1 MNSYTYFF
9 TLILI
14 FFYIKVSFSNQPVK
28 FDNAAYQLSVPK
40 ILDLEDKK
48 LYLKIRSLQIEGNWS
63 EVDKKVKLLK
73 DKILLGHI
81 DYDKLMHPNKYK
93 SSYDELSEWLIK
105 YNDFPIVM
113 QRRVYSLMMKRSSDP
128 KKINNEKNNVVEST
142 SEAPSLDQ
150 NIEVS
155 KISRNEAIENEDRVQ
170 FENSTVIGSISLVG
184 ASIDDLTFKKYTNTL
199 NGDDNVVLLNPKKV
213 EDGYYIETGWATAN
227 KNINLPNSKTIWTIE
242 GNNKLT
248 PNSPIKLSWTNDQNI
263 KFIKDIS
270 IDDQYLFKVNQTIIN
285 NSEKTYN
292 FYPYG
297 QIIRNIAPEIIDF
310 FILHEGL
317 IGVFDDQLVEED
329 YDDIE
334 EKKFSI
340 NADKGWLGIT
350 DKYWITSLIPQENRK
365 FRTDF
370 DYKNKFRAN
379 FIETSA
385 TEIGANETKSNE
397 IKIIIAAKEV
407 DIIDGYAENLN
418 ISKYDLAIDWGWFYF
433 LVKPLFFVIDYFF
446 ELTGNFGIAIILIT
460 ICIRIVFFPLANYSF
475 KSMAKMKVLQP
486 EMTRLKELHK
496 EDKMKLQQEMMALYK
511 KEKVNPVS
519 GCLPIFI
526 QIPFFFAIYKVLFV
540 TLEMRHQ
547 PFYGWIKDLSERD
560 PTSIFN
566 LFGLIPWDPPSFLLI
581 GVWPCLMG
589 LSMYLQQKLNPTPP
603 DPIQAKIFAFF
614 PLFLTVILAPF
625 PSGLVIYW
633 TINNILTM
641 AQQYVIIK
649 RTTVKTAQ

>member
-1 MNSYTYFF
+1 MDSKNVIAAISLSAAVIIIYGLFF
-9 TLILI
+9 A
-14 FFYIKVSFSNQPVK
+14 P
-28 FDNAAYQLSVPK
+28 P
-40 ILDLEDKK
+40 
-48 LYLKIRSLQIEGNWS
+48 
-63 EVDKKVKLLK
+63 
-73 DKILLGHI
+73 
-81 DYDKLMHPNKYK
+81 P
-93 SSYDELSEWLIK
+93 
-105 YNDFPIVM
+105 P
-113 QRRVYSLMMKRSSDP
+113 DP
-128 KKINNEKNNVVEST
+128 KKINNEKNNIVEST

-150 NIEVS
+150 NVEVS

-184 ASIDDLTFKKYTNTL
+184 GSIDDLTFKKYTNTL

-297 QIIRNIAPEIIDF
+297 QIIRNLAPEIIDF

-433 LVKPLFFVIDYFF
+433 LVKPLFFLIDYFF
-446 ELTGNFGIAIILIT
+446 KLTGNFGIAIILIT